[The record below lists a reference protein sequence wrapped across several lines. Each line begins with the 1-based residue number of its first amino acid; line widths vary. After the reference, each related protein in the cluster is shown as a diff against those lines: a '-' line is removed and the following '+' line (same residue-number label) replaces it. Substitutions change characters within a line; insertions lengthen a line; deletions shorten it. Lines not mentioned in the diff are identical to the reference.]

1 MTTVLDKM
9 MIRKSLKELVINEP
23 EYVSG
28 LIQELGDD
36 LKKSKKQRL
45 EEIVREDFNEY
56 GEVFKALA

>member
-28 LIQELGDD
+28 LIEELGDD
-36 LKKSKKQRL
+36 LKKSKDQRL
-45 EEIVREDFNEY
+45 EEIIR
-56 GEVFKALA
+56 